1 MSSEDRGVVFV
12 EFQFYYH
19 YYSIDEN
26 PSPAKRKPSYAFQY
40 RMELSEKSYNFM
52 FNLADEERSEEEH
65 HPVFHRTLNEVIAF
79 IKPIKYVVVEI
90 KGKTEEEMS
99 YSRMKEMFGDDMIR
113 EECEIWEDHE
123 PEYDYLYDRFLS
135 YKGRFVDKKRI
146 SELEHEFFKI
156 NENETV
162 LSRNSF
168 KELIGMKSDYILFA
182 CHYQKYCL
190 CRIAYDS
197 DEDAE
202 YAYRVD
208 EDELD
213 YSEGGRFTFLLYQ
226 GYKMVSVPVETYYLY
241 RMCDFCEKCLE
252 DLYSTLEDTK
262 GDGKLL
268 YNSGPEHKDY
278 NEKLAEFDNLSIRRG
293 IYTVDKRQR
302 LNWYFIEPK
311 ENFLYINHWSF

>member
-40 RMELSEKSYNFM
+40 RMELSEKSYEFM

-79 IKPIKYVVVEI
+79 IEPIKYVVVEI

-99 YSRMKEMFGDDMIR
+99 YSRMKEMFGGDMIR
-113 EECEIWEDHE
+113 EECEIYEGHE
-123 PEYDYLYDRFLS
+123 PEYDYLYDNFLS

-168 KELIGMKSDYILFA
+168 KDLIGMESDYLLFA
-182 CHYQKYCL
+182 CHYQRYCL
-190 CRIAYDS
+190 FRITYDVDD
-197 DEDAE
+197 DEEIADI
-202 YAYRVD
+202 VN
-208 EDELD
+208 EDEMD
-213 YSEGGRFTFLLYQ
+213 YSEGGRFTFLLCQ
-226 GYKMVSVPVETYYLY
+226 GYRVISIPVETYYLY
-241 RMCDFCEKCLE
+241 HTCDFCDKCMV
-252 DLYSTLEDTK
+252 DLYNTRRNTK

-268 YNSGPEHKDY
+268 YSSDVEYKDY
-278 NEKLAEFDNLSIRRG
+278 SERLAEFKDLSIKKG
-293 IYTVDKRQR
+293 EFNVDKRQK
-302 LNWYFIEPK
+302 LSWNFIEPK

>member
-19 YYSIDEN
+19 YYYEDGEPI
-26 PSPAKRKPSYAFQY
+26 PAKRKPSFAFQY

-52 FNLADEERSEEEH
+52 FNLADEERTGEEH
-65 HPVFHRTLNEVIAF
+65 HPVFRRTINEIIAF
-79 IKPIKYVVVEI
+79 IKPIKLVVVEI

-113 EECEIWEDHE
+113 EECEICEDHE
-123 PEYDYLYDRFLS
+123 PGYGYFHDRFLS
-135 YKGRFVDKKRI
+135 YYGRVVDKKRI

-168 KELIGMKSDYILFA
+168 KDLIGMKSDYILFA

-190 CRIAYDS
+190 FSISYDV
-197 DEDAE
+197 DEDEE
-202 YAYRVD
+202 YTNIVN

-213 YSEGGRFTFLLYQ
+213 YSEGGRFTFLLCQ
-226 GYKMVSVPVETYYLY
+226 GYKVVSVPVETYYLY
-241 RMCDFCEKCLE
+241 NTCDFCDKCMV
-252 DLYSTLEDTK
+252 DLYNTRRDTK
-262 GDGKLL
+262 EDGKLL
-268 YNSGPEHKDY
+268 YSSDVEYKDHG
-278 NEKLAEFDNLSIRRG
+278 ERLAEFKNLSIKKGVIDINRRE
-293 IYTVDKRQR
+293 K
-302 LNWYFIEPK
+302 LSWNFIEPK

>member
-1 MSSEDRGVVFV
+1 MSSEDRGVAFV

-19 YYSIDEN
+19 YYYNDGEPI
-26 PSPAKRKPSYAFQY
+26 PAKRKPSFAFQY

-65 HPVFHRTLNEVIAF
+65 HPVFRITLNELIAF

-99 YSRMKEMFGDDMIR
+99 YSRMEELFGDDQFK
-113 EECEIWEDHE
+113 EKCEIWEDHE
-123 PEYDYLYDRFLS
+123 PKYGYLCDNFLS
-135 YKGRFVDKKRI
+135 YYGLVVDKKRI

-156 NENETV
+156 NENEIV

-168 KELIGMKSDYILFA
+168 KDLIGLESNYILFA

-190 CRIAYDS
+190 FRISYD
-197 DEDAE
+197 
-202 YAYRVD
+202 VD
-208 EDELD
+208 EDEEYANIVNEDEMD
-213 YSEGGRFTFLLYQ
+213 YSEGGRFTFLLCQ
-226 GYKMVSVPVETYYLY
+226 CYKVVSVPVETYYLY
-241 RMCDFCEKCLE
+241 NTCDFCDKCMV
-252 DLYSTLEDTK
+252 DLYNTRRDTK

-268 YNSGPEHKDY
+268 YSSDVEYKDY
-278 NEKLAEFDNLSIRRG
+278 SENLAEFKNLSFKKGVIDINRRE
-293 IYTVDKRQR
+293 K
-302 LNWYFIEPK
+302 LSWNFIEPK